1 MESSSDVLD
10 KVLAFFIGLEDK
22 NKKLE
27 EVVINLIDKEI
38 KNAEKITEKLI
49 EQEIAQSISLLN
61 TLKTKGNKKNE
72 LIYIF

>member
-27 EVVINLIDKEI
+27 EVIFDLIDKEI

-49 EQEIAQSISLLN
+49 EQEIARSISLLN

-72 LIYIF
+72 LI

>member
-27 EVVINLIDKEI
+27 EVVIDLIDKEI

-49 EQEIAQSISLLN
+49 KQEIAQSISLLN

-72 LIYIF
+72 LI

>member
-72 LIYIF
+72 LI

>member
-27 EVVINLIDKEI
+27 EVVIDLIDKEI
-38 KNAEKITEKLI
+38 KNAEKIAEKLI
-49 EQEIAQSISLLN
+49 KQEIAQSISLLN

-72 LIYIF
+72 LI

>member
-27 EVVINLIDKEI
+27 EVIFDLIDKEI

-72 LIYIF
+72 LI

>member
-27 EVVINLIDKEI
+27 EVIFDLIDKEI
-38 KNAEKITEKLI
+38 KNAEKITVKLI
-49 EQEIAQSISLLN
+49 KQEIAQSISLLN
-61 TLKTKGNKKNE
+61 TLKTKGNKMNE
-72 LIYIF
+72 LI

>member
-10 KVLAFFIGLEDK
+10 KVLAFFNGFENK

-27 EVVINLIDKEI
+27 ELVINLIDKEI

-72 LIYIF
+72 LI